1 MRQLL
6 FDLFLL
12 SLGAGVGISALC
24 LVQAGSRFDRE
35 MEQFERRNEE

>member
-12 SLGAGVGISALC
+12 SIGAGIGISALC

>member
-12 SLGAGVGISALC
+12 SFGASIGITALC
-24 LVQAGSRFDRE
+24 LVQAGSRFDGE
-35 MEQFERRNEE
+35 MERFERRNEE

>member
-1 MRQLL
+1 LKQLL

-12 SLGAGVGISALC
+12 SFGAGVGILALC
-24 LVQAGSRFDRE
+24 LVQTGSRFDKE